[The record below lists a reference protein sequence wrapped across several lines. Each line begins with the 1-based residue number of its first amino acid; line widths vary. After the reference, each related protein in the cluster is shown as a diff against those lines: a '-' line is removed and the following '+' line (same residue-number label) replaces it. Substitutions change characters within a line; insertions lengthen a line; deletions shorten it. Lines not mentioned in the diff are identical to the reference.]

1 MSCIIAISLRHI
13 AKKKK
18 KMADKCIRV
27 VVLEGDFAG
36 LSAVG
41 FPLSLSFQLQQNYL
55 KPCGLPDLQT
65 PVSL

>member
-1 MSCIIAISLRHI
+1 METIE
-13 AKKKK
+13 K

-41 FPLSLSFQLQQNYL
+41 FPLSLSFQLQQKAL
-55 KPCGLPDLQT
+55 KLSEAMWTARSTDRFLCELFLA
-65 PVSL
+65 